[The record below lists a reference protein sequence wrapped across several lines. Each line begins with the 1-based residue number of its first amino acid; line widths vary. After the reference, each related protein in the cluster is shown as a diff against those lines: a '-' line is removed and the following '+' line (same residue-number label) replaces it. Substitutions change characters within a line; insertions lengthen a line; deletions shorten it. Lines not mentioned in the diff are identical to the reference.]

1 MKNSILGLI
10 IAILFLSCENKTV
23 EPLRVG
29 TLLWPT
35 HDFFHLADHLGFYK
49 DKNIQLIDYRTPSEV
64 IRAYETG
71 LLDAIMVTDHLF
83 LKTNDRLLKDRV
95 LMVLDYSS
103 GSDVLMAN
111 PAIKN
116 MENLRGKKIG
126 SESSALGIFVMLR
139 FLELYGLSGNDI
151 THVPVDVAQQTQAYE
166 NELFDAVVTYEPF
179 ASEMKKQ
186 GAVELCNSKEIPFE
200 ISDILIST
208 PTIITQKREQLEVLC
223 KGFFDAL
230 AVYKK
235 DSSKYIS
242 KLSTRENISPEEF
255 SKALKGI
262 TVLDLDDNVN
272 LIKNTKAGYFK
283 TLSNV
288 NKKMID
294 YKLIN
299 TEHNITELIDASI
312 IQNINAKN

>member
-1 MKNSILGLI
+1 MKNSVLGLI

-35 HDFFHLADHLGFYK
+35 HDFFHLADHLGYYK

-71 LLDAIMVTDHLF
+71 LLDAILVTDHLF

-151 THVPVDVAQQTQAYE
+151 THVPVDVAQHTQAYE

-200 ISDILIST
+200 ISDILISS

-230 AVYKK
+230 DVYKK

-262 TVLDLDDNVN
+262 TVLDLEDNVN

-294 YKLIN
+294 YKLIS